1 MADEGRV
8 ICNSAALVEAGRGV
22 RFEVDWAGR
31 KTPAFV
37 VRHQGKPRAYLNQ
50 CGHVGVEL
58 DWNEGAF
65 FDVDGVYLICS
76 THGALYDPATGRCI
90 AGKCNGKGL
99 VPLDVVEE
107 NDQVRLRPAHRGNE
121 ATFLKE

>member
-1 MADEGRV
+1 MADAGGV
-8 ICNSAALVEAGRGV
+8 ICNSTELEEGGRGV
-22 RFEVDWAGR
+22 RFEVDRAGR
-31 KTPAFV
+31 KTSAFV

-65 FDVDGVYLICS
+65 FDADAVYLICS
-76 THGALYDPATGRCI
+76 THGALYDPATGRCV

-99 VPLDVVEE
+99 VPLDVTEQ
-107 NDQVRLRPAHRGNE
+107 NGRIYLTPLPRG
-121 ATFLKE
+121 KEIL

>member
-1 MADEGRV
+1 MADDTRL
-8 ICNSAALVEAGRGV
+8 ICASAELEDGGRGV

-37 VRHQGKPRAYLNQ
+37 VRQHGKPRAFLNQ

-65 FDVDGVYLICS
+65 FDADGLYLICS
-76 THGALYDPATGRCI
+76 THGALYDPATGHCVSGR
-90 AGKCNGKGL
+90 CNGKGL
-99 VPLDVVEE
+99 VPLTVVEE
-107 NDQVRLRPAHRGNE
+107 NDQIYLSRTGNGNN
-121 ATFLKE
+121 LKE